1 MESDLIL
8 KSCALKILKETTPTL
23 EQSLLLKSPW
33 LISHRLWLPHQTPCP
48 EAPVRGGYGVTLECS
63 GLEVSQQSPF
73 VTQACCQHHGPAETS
88 DPC

>member
-8 KSCALKILKETTPTL
+8 KSCALKILKETIPTL

-33 LISHRLWLPHQTPCP
+33 LISHRLWLPHQTTCS
-48 EAPVRGGYGVTLECS
+48 EAPVQGGYGITLECS
-63 GLEVSQQSPF
+63 GLEVNQQNPS